1 MNTHS
6 AITTILKA
14 ALLTG
19 VAFGVSMPAAAQ
31 TAEENYASLLQQ
43 IENKRLTIT
52 QREAYIATQEAEMES
67 LKQQI
72 KDSKGTIATIEPM
85 FQKMVAAIDGEINK
99 DIPFLKGVRFQRLDK
114 LKADINDPTRRPGEK
129 MRSALMIYDIEVEYG
144 KTLEAYGGNHPVT
157 PGTRQAACEADL
169 ASAGCALDEALADK
183 VEAGATYRDI
193 RNEIF
198 DGEYLRYGRLALA
211 YQHYDGSVTM
221 RYDPATSEWVELS
234 SAQALE
240 VERGLRTARGEA
252 APSVVNVPVIISN

>member
-1 MNTHS
+1 VNTHS

-19 VAFGVSMPAAAQ
+19 VAFGVSMPAASQ
-31 TAEENYASLLQQ
+31 TAEENYANLLQQ
-43 IENKRLTIT
+43 IENKRLTIA

-129 MRSALMIYDIEVEYG
+129 L
-144 KTLEAYGGNHPVT
+144 
-157 PGTRQAACEADL
+157 
-169 ASAGCALDEALADK
+169 
-183 VEAGATYRDI
+183 
-193 RNEIF
+193 
-198 DGEYLRYGRLALA
+198 GRKPCRTFQ
-211 YQHYDGSVTM
+211 YQS
-221 RYDPATSEWVELS
+221 TSC
-234 SAQALE
+234 
-240 VERGLRTARGEA
+240 
-252 APSVVNVPVIISN
+252 